1 LQTTSA
7 ERIHQSGS
15 ILLAEASTL
24 VVGQQIDIGT
34 AHLFATSGLTC
45 AGRLKWETEPD
56 TAEIWTVQDD
66 TAEAWTPVSDTPEV
80 WTTKTFPA
88 YLEAA

>member
-1 LQTTSA
+1 
-7 ERIHQSGS
+7 
-15 ILLAEASTL
+15 
-24 VVGQQIDIGT
+24 
-34 AHLFATSGLTC
+34 
-45 AGRLKWETEPD
+45 
-56 TAEIWTVQDD
+56 VQDD